1 MKRILILIIGLVGFI
16 SSHAQL
22 MQTKEVFTHAD
33 TLRGSD
39 NENRDWWDVMR
50 YNIIVKPDY
59 ATKTIEGTTSILFF
73 SKLRV
78 YQKKREKGELP
89 PEAIMVSTDKFMQ
102 IDLQQ
107 PLIVDSIKKKRYN
120 IMALS
125 QSDRQRISNNEEDSE
140 SEKVDFRRDSNIIY
154 IQMSGE
160 SITQY
165 DNDTNLYKIV
175 IYYHGKPREA
185 VNPPWDGGWV
195 WTKDS
200 LGNPWMSVA
209 AQGLGASSW
218 FPCKDIQSDEPDEG
232 IRFEINCP
240 DSLVAI
246 GNGNGRIIGGIN
258 KEETSKSNPMVFFWK
273 VKNPINT
280 YDIIPYIGKYT
291 NFDDTYQGEGGK
303 LDLSYWVMPYNLEK
317 AKKQFAQVKPMLQCF
332 EYWFGKYPFY
342 EDSYKLV
349 EAPYLGM
356 ENQSNIAYGNK
367 YINGYHGSDLSA
379 SGWGL
384 KWDFIIIHE
393 SAHEWWGNS
402 ITSKDIADMWI
413 HESFANYA
421 ETLYTE
427 WLFGKEAG
435 NEYCIGTRKRILNYK
450 PIIGP
455 YGVNKEGSGDM
466 YYKGGNMIHNIRHI
480 INNDSLFRNIL
491 RGLNTTFYHQTV
503 TTEQIEAYI
512 NKHSGIDF
520 QKIFDQ
526 YLRTT
531 QIPTLTFVLDKSKQQ
546 VTLHWTN
553 CVEGFNMP
561 VTIPITSKHLTVTTQ
576 EQSFPLTKEELDW
589 FTTKNLL
596 NTYYIRL

>member
-1 MKRILILIIGLVGFI
+1 MKRIFILIIGLVGFI
-16 SSHAQL
+16 SSQAQL
-22 MQTKEVFTHAD
+22 MQAKEVFTHAD

-39 NENRDWWDVMR
+39 NENRNWWDVMH
-50 YNIIVKPDY
+50 YYIIVAPDY
-59 ATKTIEGTTSILFF
+59 STKTIEGTCIIEF
-73 SKLRV
+73 KVLREG
-78 YQKKREKGELP
+78 K
-89 PEAIMVSTDKFMQ
+89 TMQ
-102 IDLQQ
+102 IDLQ
-107 PLIVDSIKKKRYN
+107 DSLVIDQIELFERQKTKSYRNTYIQFKKKDGVYLLT
-120 IMALS
+120 MP
-125 QSDRQRISNNEEDSE
+125 SNLENP
-140 SEKVDFRRDSNIIY
+140 
-154 IQMSGE
+154 
-160 SITQY
+160 SIEI
-165 DNDTNLYKIV
+165 K
-175 IYYHGKPREA
+175 YHGKPREA

-218 FPCKDIQSDEPDEG
+218 FPCKDIQSDEPDSG
-232 IRFEINCP
+232 AAVMIVFP
-240 DSLVAI
+240 DSLMFV
-246 GNGNGRIIGGIN
+246 GNGT
-258 KEETSKSNPMVFFWK
+258 KWK
-273 VKNPINT
+273 KNDFTNVNFKTWRVTNPINT

-435 NEYCIGTRKRILNYK
+435 NEYCIGTRKRILNDK

-520 QKIFDQ
+520 QKVFDQ

>member
-16 SSHAQL
+16 SSYAQL
-22 MQTKEVFTHAD
+22 MQEKEVFTHAD

-50 YNIIVKPDY
+50 YSIRITPNYVK
-59 ATKTIEGTTSILFF
+59 KTIEGTCLI
-73 SKLRV
+73 
-78 YQKKREKGELP
+78 
-89 PEAIMVSTDKFMQ
+89 KFKVLKPGKVMQ
-102 IDLQQ
+102 IDLQ
-107 PLIVDSIKKKRYN
+107 DSLMI
-120 IMALS
+120 
-125 QSDRQRISNNEEDSE
+125 D
-140 SEKVDFRRDSNIIY
+140 KVAYYAPTYPQDKGLVSLPFTKEGGIYLVNTDFHY
-154 IQMSGE
+154 ETVQLQIQ
-160 SITQY
+160 
-165 DNDTNLYKIV
+165 
-175 IYYHGKPREA
+175 YHGKPREA

-232 IRFEINCP
+232 ISLVINSP

-246 GNGNGRIIGGIN
+246 GNGKGRIIGGIN
-258 KEETSKSNPMVFFWK
+258 KEESSKSNPIVFVWK

-291 NFDDTYQGEGGK
+291 NFDDTYQGESGK

-317 AKKQFAQVKPMLQCF
+317 AKKHFAQVKPMLQCF

-435 NEYCIGTRKRILNYK
+435 NEYCIGTRKRILNDK

-520 QKIFDQ
+520 QKVFDQ

-561 VTIPITSKHLTVTTQ
+561 VTIPITSKRLTVTTQ

-589 FTTKNLL
+589 FTAKNLL

>member
-16 SSHAQL
+16 SSQAQL
-22 MQTKEVFTHAD
+22 MQAKEVFTHAD

-39 NENRDWWDVMR
+39 NENRNWWDVMH
-50 YNIIVKPDY
+50 YYIIVAPDY
-59 ATKTIEGTTSILFF
+59 STKTIEGTCIIEF
-73 SKLRV
+73 KVLREG
-78 YQKKREKGELP
+78 K
-89 PEAIMVSTDKFMQ
+89 TMQ
-102 IDLQQ
+102 IDLQ
-107 PLIVDSIKKKRYN
+107 DSLVIDQIELFERQKTKSYRNTYIQFKKKDGVYLLT
-120 IMALS
+120 MP
-125 QSDRQRISNNEEDSE
+125 SNLENP
-140 SEKVDFRRDSNIIY
+140 
-154 IQMSGE
+154 
-160 SITQY
+160 SIEI
-165 DNDTNLYKIV
+165 K
-175 IYYHGKPREA
+175 YHGKPREA

-218 FPCKDIQSDEPDEG
+218 FPCKDIQSDEPDSG
-232 IRFEINCP
+232 AAVMIVFP
-240 DSLVAI
+240 DSLMFV
-246 GNGNGRIIGGIN
+246 GNGT
-258 KEETSKSNPMVFFWK
+258 KWK
-273 VKNPINT
+273 KNDFTNVNFKTWRVTNPINT

-435 NEYCIGTRKRILNYK
+435 NEYCIGTRKRILNDK

-520 QKIFDQ
+520 QKVFDQ

>member
-16 SSHAQL
+16 SSYAQL
-22 MQTKEVFTHAD
+22 MQEKEVFTHAD

-39 NENRDWWDVMR
+39 NENRDWWDVMH
-50 YNIIVKPDY
+50 YYVIVAPDY
-59 ATKTIEGTTSILFF
+59 STKTIEGTCIIEF
-73 SKLRV
+73 KVLREG
-78 YQKKREKGELP
+78 K
-89 PEAIMVSTDKFMQ
+89 TMQ
-102 IDLQQ
+102 IDLQ
-107 PLIVDSIKKKRYN
+107 DSLVIDQ
-120 IMALS
+120 IELFE
-125 QSDRQRISNNEEDSE
+125 RQKAKSYRNT
-140 SEKVDFRRDSNIIY
+140 Y
-154 IQMSGE
+154 IQFVKKDGVYLLTMPSNLE
-160 SITQY
+160 NPSIEI
-165 DNDTNLYKIV
+165 K
-175 IYYHGKPREA
+175 YHGKPREA

-218 FPCKDIQSDEPDEG
+218 FPCKDIQSDEPDSG
-232 IRFEINCP
+232 AAVMIVFP
-240 DSLVAI
+240 DSLMFV
-246 GNGNGRIIGGIN
+246 GNGI
-258 KEETSKSNPMVFFWK
+258 KWK
-273 VKNPINT
+273 KNDFTNVNFKTWRVTNPINT
-280 YDIIPYIGKYT
+280 YDIIPYIGRYT
-291 NFDDTYQGEGGK
+291 NFDDTYQGESGK

-435 NEYCIGTRKRILNYK
+435 NEYCIGTRKRILNDK

-520 QKIFDQ
+520 QKVFDQ

-561 VTIPITSKHLTVTTQ
+561 VTIPITSKRLTVTTQ

-596 NTYYIRL
+596 NTYYMRL

>member
-1 MKRILILIIGLVGFI
+1 MKRIFILIIGLVGFI
-16 SSHAQL
+16 SSQAQL
-22 MQTKEVFTHAD
+22 MQAKEVFTHAD

-39 NENRDWWDVMR
+39 NENRNWWDVMH
-50 YNIIVKPDY
+50 YYIIVAPDY
-59 ATKTIEGTTSILFF
+59 STKTIEGTCIIEF
-73 SKLRV
+73 KVLREG
-78 YQKKREKGELP
+78 K
-89 PEAIMVSTDKFMQ
+89 TMQ
-102 IDLQQ
+102 IDLQ
-107 PLIVDSIKKKRYN
+107 DSLVIDQIELFERQKTKSYRNTYIQFKKKDGVYLLT
-120 IMALS
+120 MP
-125 QSDRQRISNNEEDSE
+125 SNLENP
-140 SEKVDFRRDSNIIY
+140 
-154 IQMSGE
+154 
-160 SITQY
+160 SIEI
-165 DNDTNLYKIV
+165 K
-175 IYYHGKPREA
+175 YHGKPREA

-218 FPCKDIQSDEPDEG
+218 FPCKDIQSDEPDSG
-232 IRFEINCP
+232 AAVMIVFP
-240 DSLVAI
+240 DSLMFV
-246 GNGNGRIIGGIN
+246 GNGT
-258 KEETSKSNPMVFFWK
+258 KWK
-273 VKNPINT
+273 KNDFTNVNFKTWRVTNPINT

-435 NEYCIGTRKRILNYK
+435 NEYCIGTRKRILNDK

-466 YYKGGNMIHNIRHI
+466 YYKGGNTI
-480 INNDSLFRNIL
+480 
-491 RGLNTTFYHQTV
+491 V
-503 TTEQIEAYI
+503 C
-512 NKHSGIDF
+512 SGI
-520 QKIFDQ
+520 
-526 YLRTT
+526 
-531 QIPTLTFVLDKSKQQ
+531 
-546 VTLHWTN
+546 
-553 CVEGFNMP
+553 
-561 VTIPITSKHLTVTTQ
+561 
-576 EQSFPLTKEELDW
+576 SFGD
-589 FTTKNLL
+589 
-596 NTYYIRL
+596 

>member
-1 MKRILILIIGLVGFI
+1 MKRIFILIIGLVGFI
-16 SSHAQL
+16 SSQAQL
-22 MQTKEVFTHAD
+22 MQAKEVFTHAD

-39 NENRDWWDVMR
+39 NENRNWWDVMH
-50 YNIIVKPDY
+50 YYIIVAPDY
-59 ATKTIEGTTSILFF
+59 STKTIEGTCIIEF
-73 SKLRV
+73 KVLREG
-78 YQKKREKGELP
+78 K
-89 PEAIMVSTDKFMQ
+89 TMQ
-102 IDLQQ
+102 IDLQ
-107 PLIVDSIKKKRYN
+107 DSLVIDQIELFERQKTKSYRNTYIQFKKKDGVYLLT
-120 IMALS
+120 MP
-125 QSDRQRISNNEEDSE
+125 SNLENP
-140 SEKVDFRRDSNIIY
+140 
-154 IQMSGE
+154 
-160 SITQY
+160 SIEI
-165 DNDTNLYKIV
+165 K
-175 IYYHGKPREA
+175 YHGKPREA

-218 FPCKDIQSDEPDEG
+218 FPCKDIQSDEPDSG
-232 IRFEINCP
+232 AAVMIVFP
-240 DSLVAI
+240 DSLMFV
-246 GNGNGRIIGGIN
+246 GNGT
-258 KEETSKSNPMVFFWK
+258 KWK
-273 VKNPINT
+273 KNDFTNVNFKTWRVTNPINT

-435 NEYCIGTRKRILNYK
+435 NEYCIGTRKRILNDK

-520 QKIFDQ
+520 QKVFDQ

-561 VTIPITSKHLTVTTQ
+561 VTIPITSKRLTVTTQ

>member
-1 MKRILILIIGLVGFI
+1 
-16 SSHAQL
+16 
-22 MQTKEVFTHAD
+22 
-33 TLRGSD
+33 
-39 NENRDWWDVMR
+39 
-50 YNIIVKPDY
+50 
-59 ATKTIEGTTSILFF
+59 
-73 SKLRV
+73 
-78 YQKKREKGELP
+78 
-89 PEAIMVSTDKFMQ
+89 
-102 IDLQQ
+102 
-107 PLIVDSIKKKRYN
+107 
-120 IMALS
+120 
-125 QSDRQRISNNEEDSE
+125 
-140 SEKVDFRRDSNIIY
+140 
-154 IQMSGE
+154 
-160 SITQY
+160 
-165 DNDTNLYKIV
+165 
-175 IYYHGKPREA
+175 
-185 VNPPWDGGWV
+185 
-195 WTKDS
+195 
-200 LGNPWMSVA
+200 
-209 AQGLGASSW
+209 
-218 FPCKDIQSDEPDEG
+218 
-232 IRFEINCP
+232 
-240 DSLVAI
+240 
-246 GNGNGRIIGGIN
+246 
-258 KEETSKSNPMVFFWK
+258 
-273 VKNPINT
+273 
-280 YDIIPYIGKYT
+280 
-291 NFDDTYQGEGGK
+291 
-303 LDLSYWVMPYNLEK
+303 
-317 AKKQFAQVKPMLQCF
+317 VKPMLQCF

>member
-1 MKRILILIIGLVGFI
+1 MKRIFILIIGLVGFI
-16 SSHAQL
+16 SSQAQL
-22 MQTKEVFTHAD
+22 MQAKEVFTHAD

-39 NENRDWWDVMR
+39 NENRNWWDVMH
-50 YNIIVKPDY
+50 YYIIVAPDY
-59 ATKTIEGTTSILFF
+59 STKTIEGTCIIEF
-73 SKLRV
+73 KVLREG
-78 YQKKREKGELP
+78 K
-89 PEAIMVSTDKFMQ
+89 TMQ
-102 IDLQQ
+102 IDLQ
-107 PLIVDSIKKKRYN
+107 DSLVIDQIELFERQKTKSYRNTYIQFKKKDGVYLLT
-120 IMALS
+120 MP
-125 QSDRQRISNNEEDSE
+125 SNLENP
-140 SEKVDFRRDSNIIY
+140 
-154 IQMSGE
+154 
-160 SITQY
+160 SIEI
-165 DNDTNLYKIV
+165 K
-175 IYYHGKPREA
+175 YHGKPREA

-218 FPCKDIQSDEPDEG
+218 FPCKDIQSDEPDSG
-232 IRFEINCP
+232 AAVMIVFP
-240 DSLVAI
+240 DSLMFV
-246 GNGNGRIIGGIN
+246 GNGT
-258 KEETSKSNPMVFFWK
+258 KWK
-273 VKNPINT
+273 KNDFTNVNFKTWRVTNPINT

-435 NEYCIGTRKRILNYK
+435 NEYCIGTRKRILNDK

-520 QKIFDQ
+520 QKVFDQ

-553 CVEGFNMP
+553 CVEWFNMP